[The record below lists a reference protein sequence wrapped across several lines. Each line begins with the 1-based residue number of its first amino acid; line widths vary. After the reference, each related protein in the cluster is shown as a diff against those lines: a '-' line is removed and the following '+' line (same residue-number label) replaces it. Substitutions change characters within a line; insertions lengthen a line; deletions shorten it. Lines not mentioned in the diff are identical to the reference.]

1 MNAIPQAN
9 PLAENL
15 ELREEIE
22 SAMRRVL
29 AGGRYIHGAEG
40 EGFEREF
47 AEYVGVSHALGLAS
61 GTDALRLGLLA
72 LGVGRG
78 DEVVTVSHTA
88 SATAAAIVQCGATP
102 VFVDIDPATFT
113 MNPESLPEAI
123 TPKTRAILPVHLY
136 GHPADLAPILEIANQ
151 SGIPVL
157 EDCAQAHGAAYRGKR
172 VGGWGRCA
180 AFSFYPTKNLGA
192 LGDGGALTTDDPALA
207 EKVRL
212 LREYGWRERYVS
224 EVSGFNSR
232 LDELQAA
239 ILRVKLRRLESQ
251 NALRRHLAQAYSAA
265 LSGVVTPITQPD
277 CLHAHHLYVIRARQ
291 RDALRAFLAAHGIGT
306 AIHYPVPIH
315 LQPAYAG
322 AKIPAPLPV
331 TEQTAGEI
339 LSLPLYPQMT
349 VGQVGEVAG
358 KIGEFFREVCTVF

>member
-1 MNAIPQAN
+1 VF
-9 PLAENL
+9 
-15 ELREEIE
+15 E
-22 SAMRRVL
+22 S
-29 AGGRYIHGAEG
+29 GRYIQGAEG

-47 AEYVGVSHALGLAS
+47 AEYIGVNHALGLAS

-72 LGVGRG
+72 LGVSAG
-78 DEVVTVSHTA
+78 DEVITVSHTA

-113 MNPESLPEAI
+113 MNPASLPEAI
-123 TPKTRAILPVHLY
+123 TPKTRVILPVHLY
-136 GHPADLAPILEIANQ
+136 GHPADLAPILQVADRH
-151 SGIPVL
+151 GIPVL
-157 EDCAQAHGAAYRGKR
+157 EDCAQAHGAVYRGRR

-192 LGDGGALTTDDPALA
+192 LGDGGALTTDDSALA

-224 EVSGFNSR
+224 EVPGFNSR

-239 ILRVKLRRLESQ
+239 VLRVKLRHLERH
-251 NALRRHLAQAYSAA
+251 NALRRHLAEAYSAA
-265 LSGVVTPITQPD
+265 LAGAVVAPVTQAN
-277 CLHAHHLYVIRARQ
+277 CLHAHHLYVVRASQ
-291 RDALRAFLAAHGIGT
+291 RDRLRAFLAAHGIGA

-315 LQPAYAG
+315 LQPAYAE

-331 TEQTAGEI
+331 TEQAAGEV
-339 LSLPLYPQMT
+339 LSLPLYPQML
-349 VGQVGEVAG
+349 VGRVVEVAG
-358 KIGEFFREVCTVF
+358 KIRKFRLLD

>member
-1 MNAIPQAN
+1 MTAIPQAN

-15 ELREEIE
+15 ELRDEIE

-29 AGGRYIHGAEG
+29 TGGRYILGSEV
-40 EGFEREF
+40 ETFEREF
-47 AEYVGVSHALGLAS
+47 AEYIGVGHAVGLAS

-88 SATAAAIVQCGATP
+88 SATAAAIAQCGATP
-102 VFVDIDPATFT
+102 VFVDITPATFT
-113 MNPESLPEAI
+113 MDAACLQNAI

-136 GHPADLAPILEIANQ
+136 GHPADLAPILEIANRH
-151 SGIPVL
+151 GIPVL

-172 VGGWGRCA
+172 VGAWGRCA

-192 LGDGGALTTDDPALA
+192 LGDGGMITTDDPVLA
-207 EKVRL
+207 EKIRL

-239 ILRVKLRRLESQ
+239 ILRVKLRHLERQ
-251 NALRRHLAQAYSAA
+251 NALRRHLAEAYASA
-265 LSGVVTPITQPD
+265 LTGVVAPIEQAD
-277 CLHAHHLYVIRARQ
+277 CLHVYHLYVIRARR
-291 RDALRAFLAAHGIGT
+291 RDELRAFLSAHGIGS
-306 AIHYPVPIH
+306 AIHYPVPLH
-315 LQPAYAG
+315 LQPAYAS

-339 LSLPLYPQMT
+339 LSLPLYPQMSA
-349 VGQVGEVAG
+349 GQVGEVAG
-358 KIGEFFREVCTVF
+358 KIREFQFIT